1 MFDINF
7 YMKFDQVLKKLE
19 TKEILS
25 KDQLFDELEKI
36 RSAEPVVYN
45 IETTNRCNMR
55 CKMCPRTTMM
65 TRKIEDI
72 DRETFIRVVDQ
83 LRPHRADEW
92 VKIISSYILFPR

>member
-1 MFDINF
+1 MLDINF
-7 YMKFDQVLKKLE
+7 YMKFDEVIKKLE

-25 KDQLFDELEKI
+25 KEQVFDELEKI
-36 RSAEPVVYN
+36 RSEEPVVYN

-72 DRETFIRVVDQ
+72 DRETFIKVVDQ
-83 LRPHRADEW
+83 LRPHKADEW
-92 VKIISSYILFPR
+92 ER